1 LVAASNLSKRYI
13 TERFLPDKAIDLMD
27 EAAAKLKIEVGSL
40 PSELRNMEIELQR
53 LSDEEES
60 ASERSDY
67 EKAATSKTEHARLKR
82 KYAKHRK
89 EFLDEHNIDMVVRD
103 ENIAELIAQRTGIA
117 VTRLVEGESERLL
130 HLEGQLHHRV
140 IGQDP
145 AVSALS
151 DAIRRARAGLKD
163 PKRPIGSF
171 IFLGPTGVGK
181 TELARALA
189 EYLFDDEDNM
199 VRVDMSEYQ
208 ESHTISRLIG
218 SPPGYVG
225 YDQGGQLTEAVRR
238 HPFRVV
244 LFDEIEKANP
254 EVFNTLLQVMED
266 GCLTDGHGRTVDFRN
281 TVIIMTSN
289 LGTEDVAREAIG
301 FTNSIAS
308 ETEAERRRVNVE
320 NALKKTFR
328 PEFLN
333 RIDEII
339 IFDPL
344 SEGDIDRI
352 VDLMVV
358 EVGDRVAETGVTIQ
372 LTSAA
377 SSWLAKEG
385 FDRVFGARPLRR
397 VIQRHIENALAK
409 RILSGEFSDG
419 SIVEIDAG
427 EDGLV
432 FNQVRASVD
441 SGTEQIKLAVG
452 S

>member
-1 LVAASNLSKRYI
+1 MC
-13 TERFLPDKAIDLMD
+13 T
-27 EAAAKLKIEVGSL
+27 
-40 PSELRNMEIELQR
+40 
-53 LSDEEES
+53 
-60 ASERSDY
+60 
-67 EKAATSKTEHARLKR
+67 
-82 KYAKHRK
+82 
-89 EFLDEHNIDMVVRD
+89 VV
-103 ENIAELIAQRTGIA
+103 
-117 VTRLVEGESERLL
+117 
-130 HLEGQLHHRV
+130 
-140 IGQDP
+140 
-145 AVSALS
+145 
-151 DAIRRARAGLKD
+151 
-163 PKRPIGSF
+163 
-171 IFLGPTGVGK
+171 
-181 TELARALA
+181 
-189 EYLFDDEDNM
+189 
-199 VRVDMSEYQ
+199 
-208 ESHTISRLIG
+208 
-218 SPPGYVG
+218 
-225 YDQGGQLTEAVRR
+225 
-238 HPFRVV
+238 
-244 LFDEIEKANP
+244 
-254 EVFNTLLQVMED
+254 
-266 GCLTDGHGRTVDFRN
+266 TVDFRN

-397 VIQRHIENALAK
+397 VIQRHIENALSK

-419 SIVEIDAG
+419 SIVELDAG

>member
-1 LVAASNLSKRYI
+1 
-13 TERFLPDKAIDLMD
+13 
-27 EAAAKLKIEVGSL
+27 
-40 PSELRNMEIELQR
+40 
-53 LSDEEES
+53 
-60 ASERSDY
+60 
-67 EKAATSKTEHARLKR
+67 
-82 KYAKHRK
+82 
-89 EFLDEHNIDMVVRD
+89 MVVRD